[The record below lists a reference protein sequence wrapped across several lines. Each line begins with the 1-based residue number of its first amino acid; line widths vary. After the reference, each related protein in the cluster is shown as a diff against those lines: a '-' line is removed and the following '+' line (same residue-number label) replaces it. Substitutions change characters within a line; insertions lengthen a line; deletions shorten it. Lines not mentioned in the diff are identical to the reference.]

1 MGLSSADRDADFTAE
16 TVVVAVVGAVV
27 FVGVAVVVVAF
38 GFSVTSICLVAVVGA
53 VVFTVVGAV
62 VAFAVTVIVLDSV
75 AVLEPFFA
83 ISSTS

>member
-16 TVVVAVVGAVV
+16 TVV
-27 FVGVAVVVVAF
+27 
-38 GFSVTSICLVAVVGA
+38 VAVVGA